1 MTIELITKNWA
12 LVAASVLAFAIF
24 LFVLLR
30 LYEQS
35 AQGRLGTEAGE
46 LRKLQR
52 ELARAERQLLDSE
65 QRLETLR
72 EQSATVKPRTLSE
85 AEEAVQDARAMQKII
100 SDQILRSKKRVGDVI
115 LEEFAPNRQ
124 DGLRTKYL

>member
-52 ELARAERQLLDSE
+52 ELATAEQKLVVAE
-65 QRLETLR
+65 QRLETFR
-72 EQSATVKPRTLSE
+72 EQADSVKPRALSE
-85 AEEAVQDARAMQKII
+85 AEEAVEDARAMQKIV
-100 SDQILRSKKRVGDVI
+100 SDQILRAKKRVGDVI